1 MSDGR
6 QIEGIHELVVVEGPQ
21 ARSFLDGLLSQD
33 LGALEAMGSTRSFLL
48 GPQGKLRALLWVAGG
63 AERVNLIADTGIGKR
78 VADDLRHYKIRIKAT
93 IAEPVPVTTVVD
105 SAPAGAISAP
115 LGSHQRAFSLDPVD
129 LPAMEF
135 VEWEGLRIEAGE
147 PVMGVDVDEGTIPQE
162 TGLVGEAVSFSKGC
176 FLGQELVARL
186 DSRQGRVNRH
196 LRRIRLE
203 AMPDIPAPV
212 TEDGGFITSAV
223 AISGGALGLG
233 LLHRRINPGDQIE
246 AAGVRGL
253 VL

>member
-1 MSDGR
+1 MSNGR

-33 LGALEAMGSTRSFLL
+33 LGTLEANKSMRSFLL
-48 GPQGKLRALLWVAGG
+48 APQGKLRALLWVAGD
-63 AERVNLIADTGIGKR
+63 AERVNLITDAGRGKQ

-93 IAEPVPVTTVVD
+93 ISEPMAVTTVVD
-105 SAPAGAISAP
+105 SVPGSAISAP
-115 LGSHQRAFSLDPVD
+115 LGPHERAFSADPVD
-129 LPAMEF
+129 FPAMEF
-135 VEWEGLRIEAGE
+135 GEWERLRIEAGE

-162 TGLVGEAVSFSKGC
+162 TGLVDEAVSFTKGC

-186 DSRQGRVNRH
+186 DSRHGRVNRH
-196 LRRIRLE
+196 LRRVRLE
-203 AMPDIPAPV
+203 EVPELPAPV
-212 TEDGGFITSAV
+212 TDDGGFITSAAV
-223 AISGGALGLG
+223 VSEGALGLG
-233 LLHRRINPGDQIE
+233 LLHRRINSGDQIE

>member
-33 LGALEAMGSTRSFLL
+33 LGGLETTESMRSFLL
-48 GPQGKLRALLWVAGG
+48 APQGKLRALLWVAGD
-63 AERVNLIADTGIGKR
+63 AERVNLITDAGIGKQ

-93 IAEPVPVTTVVD
+93 ISEPMPVTTVVD
-105 SAPAGAISAP
+105 SVPAGAISAP
-115 LGSHQRAFSLDPVD
+115 LGSHERAFSADPVD
-129 LPAMEF
+129 LPALEF
-135 VEWEGLRIEAGE
+135 GEWERLRIEADE

-162 TGLVGEAVSFSKGC
+162 TGLVDQAVSFSKGC

-186 DSRQGRVNRH
+186 DSRHGRVNRH
-196 LRRIRLE
+196 LRRVQLDG
-203 AMPDIPAPV
+203 MPELPAPV
-212 TEDGGFITSAV
+212 TDDGGFITSAALV
-223 AISGGALGLG
+223 PEGALGLG
-233 LLHRRINPGDQIE
+233 LLHRRINSGDQIE
-246 AAGVRGL
+246 AAGVRGV

>member
-6 QIEGIHELVVVEGPQ
+6 KIDGIHELVVVDGPQ

-33 LGALEAMGSTRSFLL
+33 LGGLEATKSMRSFLL
-48 GPQGKLRALLWVAGG
+48 APQGKLRALLWVAGDG
-63 AERVNLIADTGIGKR
+63 ERVNLITDAGIGKL

-93 IAEPVPVTTVVD
+93 ISEPLPVTTVVGIV
-105 SAPAGAISAP
+105 PEGAISAP
-115 LGSHQRAFSLDPVD
+115 LGSHERAFSPDPVD
-129 LPAMEF
+129 LPALELG
-135 VEWEGLRIEAGE
+135 EWERLRIEAGE

-162 TGLVGEAVSFSKGC
+162 TGLVDEAVSFTKGC

-186 DSRQGRVNRH
+186 DSRHGRVNRH
-196 LRRIRLE
+196 LRRVRFE
-203 AMPDIPAPV
+203 EMPEIPAPV
-212 TEDGGFITSAV
+212 NDDGGFITSAAVV
-223 AISGGALGLG
+223 AEGALGLG

-246 AAGVRGL
+246 AAGVPGL